1 MIKIKRSRKVNESDS
16 MYFNNYTYDTVPDVP
31 SIGGIPQYNPMIV
44 DDRIELM
51 DEVIKELEDY
61 WYSEDPNL
69 EDEITRVTSRG
80 EDLYVKDIYWKL
92 ENPDVVTVKFGLSG
106 FDGSNDRVAETRDIE
121 INFENFLGRDI
132 EGYLVK
138 FLSSKIKSLLDSVL
152 HGGLYNEE
160 ENMIKIKRSRKVNE
174 SVGDAQDIYAEANE
188 LFYKALSKY
197 RRAKMKAINDGL
209 DYKLL
214 NRLGML
220 IENFSDAGNKLVNEG
235 AKFFDW
241 PDWNERN
248 R

>member
-1 MIKIKRSRKVNESDS
+1 MVKIKRSRMNESDS
-16 MYFNNYTYDTVPDVP
+16 MYFNGYTYDTVPDVP
-31 SIGGIPQYNPMIV
+31 YGIDGIPQYNPMIV

-61 WYSEDPNL
+61 WYSEDPKL
-69 EDEITRVTSRG
+69 EDEITRITKRD

-106 FDGSNDRVAETRDIE
+106 FDGSNDRVAETREIE
-121 INFENFLGRDI
+121 IDFENFLGRDI
-132 EGYLVK
+132 AGDLVM
-138 FLSSKIKSLLDSVL
+138 FLSGKIKSLLDSVL

-160 ENMIKIKRSRKVNE
+160 ENMIRIKRSRKVNE
-174 SVGDAQDIYAEANE
+174 SVSDAPDIYAEANE

-197 RRAKMKAINDGL
+197 RSAKMKAINDGL
-209 DYKLL
+209 DSKLIY
-214 NRLGML
+214 RLGRL

-235 AKFFDW
+235 YKFFDW
-241 PDWNERN
+241 SDWNEIN